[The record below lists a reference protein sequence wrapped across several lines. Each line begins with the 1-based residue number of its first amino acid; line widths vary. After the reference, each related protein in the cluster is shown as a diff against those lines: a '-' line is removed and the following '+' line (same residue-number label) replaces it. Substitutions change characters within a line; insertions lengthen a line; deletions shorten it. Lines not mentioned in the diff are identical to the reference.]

1 MLQVVIEKSSKTGI
15 AANLRLDH
23 KFKII
28 IERMQQKFKITK
40 EREVVLKKFGI
51 RSPNDPDIC
60 LRCNTF
66 DYRGKSW
73 RRLLSTAEHVESMF

>member
-1 MLQVVIEKSSKTGI
+1 MQVVIEKSSKSGI
-15 AANLRLDH
+15 VKNFRLDH

-28 IERMQQKFKITK
+28 IDRMQQKFKITK

-60 LRCNTF
+60 PRCNTF

-73 RRLLSTAEHVESMF
+73 EEG